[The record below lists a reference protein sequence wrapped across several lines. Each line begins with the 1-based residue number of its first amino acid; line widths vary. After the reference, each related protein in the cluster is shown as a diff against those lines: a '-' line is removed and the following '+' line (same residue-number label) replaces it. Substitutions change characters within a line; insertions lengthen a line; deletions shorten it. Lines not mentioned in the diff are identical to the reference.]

1 MFFKLASS
9 KSKDSAP
16 RASYIGTRQV
26 KLVLLLSLCTQK
38 TLPSCS
44 TKSEAGYRVPLE
56 LAVLLSPN
64 RDLDGLDAKKRLD
77 FGVDGPD
84 ANNV

>member
-1 MFFKLASS
+1 M
-9 KSKDSAP
+9 
-16 RASYIGTRQV
+16 
-26 KLVLLLSLCTQK
+26 
-38 TLPSCS
+38 
-44 TKSEAGYRVPLE
+44 PLE